1 MTEQILVSII
11 IPAYN
16 EANRLPESLNQVVEF
31 LQTQD
36 YGYEVIVVENGS
48 TDSTFEIAQEF
59 AEKHS
64 GFRVIHE
71 EKNGKGRAV
80 RRGMMEA
87 QGKYRFMCDADL
99 SMPIDEL
106 PRFLPPNHPDADII
120 IASREAPGAV
130 RYNEPEFRHF
140 GGRLINLA
148 IRLLALPGFHDTQ
161 CGFKIFRD
169 DIAEDLFSCQTNMG
183 WSFDIELLYVA
194 RQRGYKIVELPVP
207 WYYSEQ
213 SHVSPIKDAIKM
225 VLEIIEIRWNAIRGR
240 YAKKV

>member
-1 MTEQILVSII
+1 MTEPILVSII

-16 EANRLPESLNQVVEF
+16 EESRLPETLNQVAEF
-31 LQTQD
+31 LLTQD
-36 YGYEVIVVENGS
+36 YTSEVIVVENGS
-48 TDSTFEIAQEF
+48 TDRTFEIAQEF
-59 AEKHS
+59 AGNHS

-80 RRGMMEA
+80 RRGILEA
-87 QGKYRFMCDADL
+87 RGQYRFMCDADL

-106 PRFLPPNHPDADII
+106 PRFLPPNYPDADVII
-120 IASREAPGAV
+120 GSREAPGAV

-169 DIAEDLFSCQTNMG
+169 DVAEDLFSCQTNMG
-183 WSFDIELLYVA
+183 WSFDIELLYIA
-194 RQRGYKIVELPVP
+194 RRREYNIVELPVP
-207 WYYSEQ
+207 WYYSDQ

-225 VLEIIEIRWNAIRGR
+225 IIEIIEIRWNARRGV

>member
-16 EANRLPESLNQVVEF
+16 EAIRLPETLNLVAEF

-36 YGYEVIVVENGS
+36 YITEVIVVENGS
-48 TDSTFEIAQEF
+48 TDNTFEIAQKF
-59 AEKHS
+59 SANHA

-80 RRGMMEA
+80 QRGMLEA
-87 QGKYRFMCDADL
+87 KGQYRFMCDADL
-99 SMPIDEL
+99 SMPINEL
-106 PRFLPPNHPDADII
+106 PRFLPPNHSDADII

-130 RYNEPEFRHF
+130 RYNEPEFRHI
-140 GGRLINLA
+140 GGRLINLV
-148 IRLLALPGFHDTQ
+148 IRLLALPGFQDTQ

-169 DIAEDLFSCQTNMG
+169 DIAEDLFSYQKNMG

-194 RQRGYKIVELPVP
+194 RRRGYKIVEQPVP
-207 WYYSEQ
+207 WYYSDQ

-225 VLEIIEIRWNAIRGR
+225 VLEIFEIRWNARRGK